1 MFGKLKERFTR
12 ELVLVALDLD
22 KKMRMEVDA
31 SDYATRRVL
40 SIECEDEQ

>member
-1 MFGKLKERFTR
+1 MQ

-31 SDYATRRVL
+31 SDCTMGEVL
-40 SIECEDEQ
+40 SMEGEDGK